1 MEIGVFEMIK
11 LAPSVLAADFTCL
24 GEEIK
29 KVYENGAE
37 YLHLDVMD
45 GMFVPNISLG
55 PGMIASMRKV
65 CDIVFDVH
73 LMIQDPIRYI
83 DDFAKAGADIIT
95 FHYEACD
102 NHQEVIDKIHS
113 YGIKAGMSVKP
124 YTDADLMVPFL
135 PDLELALVMT
145 VQPGFGGQKFMY
157 EAMPNLEKLNAAIK
171 ALGKEIDLEVDGGI
185 NLQNACVVKERG
197 ANVLVAGSA
206 VFGAADVGAT
216 VREFLK

>member
-1 MEIGVFEMIK
+1 MIK
-11 LAPSVLAADFTCL
+11 LAPSLLAADFARL

-29 KVYENGAE
+29 KVHENGAE

-55 PGMIASMRKV
+55 PGMIASLRKV
-65 CDIVFDVH
+65 SDIVFDVH

-102 NHQEVIDKIHS
+102 NHREVIDKIHS
-113 YGIKAGMSVKP
+113 YGIRAGMSVKP
-124 YTDADLMVPFL
+124 YTDANLMVPYL
-135 PDLELALVMT
+135 DELELALVMT
-145 VQPGFGGQKFMY
+145 VQPGFGGQKFMP
-157 EAMPNLEKLNAAIK
+157 EAMPNLEKLNAAIQK
-171 ALGKEIDLEVDGGI
+171 MGKTMDLEVDGGI
-185 NLQNACVVKERG
+185 NLQNASVVKERG

-206 VFGAADVGAT
+206 VFGAQDVGAT